1 MSVPLYIRKRQI
13 FAYVSLMPA
22 LAIIGLF
29 VFYPILGAFML
40 SLTSGMGTEQRFVGF
55 AKYRSLFAS
64 TEFWNSLGITGLF
77 IGGVV
82 SITIVLALVLAT
94 ILNSE
99 KVKGKSFFR
108 MCLYFPRMASMVV
121 IALVWQY
128 MLNERF
134 GIINYLLNLL
144 GLRKVSW
151 LASSSLAL
159 SSLMIIQIWAIV
171 GWTMMLILANLQGI
185 PRSYYDASEID
196 GANAWQRLIYITIPL
211 LRPVI
216 SLAVLMCTMN
226 TFVGSFVL
234 VQVITHGRP
243 RHSTDVFS
251 YLIYRT
257 AFEYFDLS
265 GANALALIA
274 MGLLIIVGVFQVK
287 SEEII

>member
-1 MSVPLYIRKRQI
+1 MSTPLYLRKRLI
-13 FAYVSLMPA
+13 FVYVSLMPM
-22 LAIIGLF
+22 LMIIGLF

-40 SLTSGMGTEQRFVGF
+40 SLTSGMGTKQRFVGF
-55 AKYRSLFAS
+55 AKYRSIFAS
-64 TEFWNSLGITGLF
+64 TEFWNSLGVTGLF

-82 SITIVLALVLAT
+82 SITIVLALVLAA

-108 MCLYFPRMASMVV
+108 ACLYFPRMTSMVI

-144 GLRKVSW
+144 GLRKISW
-151 LASSSLAL
+151 LTSSLLAL

-211 LRPVI
+211 LLPVI

-226 TFVGSFVL
+226 TFIGSFVL
-234 VQVITHGRP
+234 VQVITHGGP

-287 SEEII
+287 TTR